1 MDHFLDKSVFTLK
14 RSTEELNKLIRLKLS
29 RVLANSSFKKFGLS
43 DRMEDHLSRFHLTG
57 SDIYWC

>member
-29 RVLANSSFKKFGLS
+29 RVLANSSFKNLVYLIEWKLICQDF
-43 DRMEDHLSRFHLTG
+43 
-57 SDIYWC
+57 I